1 VDVAASGHGY
11 VAGPFPR
18 LELHAAEGAAAGAGL
33 GDAHGRGDPA
43 TRRRWGM
50 FVGADDGE
58 AQKKGSVKIEA
69 LKILKILKLYG
80 KTMENW

>member
-1 VDVAASGHGY
+1 
-11 VAGPFPR
+11 
-18 LELHAAEGAAAGAGL
+18 
-33 GDAHGRGDPA
+33 
-43 TRRRWGM
+43 M